1 MKDEEILNFDTELDD
16 NNVPEEAKNNTNI
29 KAFVSVFIVFLL
41 IVLVYFF
48 IWKSIAT
55 KMKNIIAEGF
65 SDFKY
70 DSISISGFPFKK
82 TITINNI
89 NFSENVPLKTENY
102 VSVEKI
108 KISSFIFGD
117 LLNITFKNAKMIDVN
132 TNTTY
137 TLTYNDEPKINLSF
151 YSNGGLKSFNYSDIG
166 YRVINSNNETLYT
179 ASNSLIDVE
188 STKTG
193 NTIDYSIIGNLQDMQ
208 NIAIIN
214 GDEQVKDNSVP
225 AIYNLKFN
233 ISTSLTRDNDK
244 ISNSIIKIETASLN
258 GNNGINVGLTGEI
271 FKSQDDPYSY
281 GSINLS
287 LDNYKKILNDYENKI
302 VVALNM
308 QAKQGN
314 TENNNTEMIKKIFN
328 IINSVIQRNP
338 QTNDKTGFLNI
349 SREKFSSD
357 YFVNGTSFLNIVK
370 EIAAK

>member
-1 MKDEEILNFDTELDD
+1 MKDEEILNFDTELND
-16 NNVPEEAKNNTNI
+16 NNVPEEAKNTNI
-29 KAFVSVFIVFLL
+29 KAFISVFIVFLL
-41 IVLVYFF
+41 IILVYFF
-48 IWKSIAT
+48 IWKNVAT

-65 SDFKY
+65 KDFKY
-70 DSISISGFPFKK
+70 NSISISGFPFKK
-82 TITINNI
+82 VITINNI

-102 VSVEKI
+102 VSIEKL

-117 LLNITFKNAKMIDVN
+117 LLNITFKNAKMFDVN
-132 TNTTY
+132 TKTTY

-166 YRVINSNNETLYT
+166 YRVVNSNNETLYT

-188 STKTG
+188 STKTN
-193 NTIDYSIIGNLQDMQ
+193 NTIDYSIIGDLQEMQ
-208 NIAIIN
+208 NIAIVN

-233 ISTSLTRDNDK
+233 ISTSLTRDGDK

-287 LDNYKKILNDYENKI
+287 LDNYKTLLNDYENKI
-302 VVALNM
+302 VVALDM
-308 QAKQGN
+308 QAKQSN
-314 TENNNTEMIKKIFN
+314 TENNNAKMVKKIFN
-328 IINSVIQRNP
+328 VANSVIQRNP
-338 QTNDKTGFLNI
+338 QTNNKTGFLTI

-370 EIAAK
+370 EIMAK

>member
-1 MKDEEILNFDTELDD
+1 MKDEEILNFDTELNDS
-16 NNVPEEAKNNTNI
+16 NVPEEAKNNTNI
-29 KAFVSVFIVFLL
+29 KAFISVFIVFLL
-41 IVLVYFF
+41 IILVYFF

-55 KMKNIIAEGF
+55 KMKNIIADGF
-65 SDFKY
+65 NDFKY

-82 TITINNI
+82 IITINNI

-102 VSVEKI
+102 VSIEKL

-193 NTIDYSIIGNLQDMQ
+193 NTIDYSIIGDLQDMQ

-214 GDEQVKDNSVP
+214 GDEQAKDNSVP

-233 ISTSLTRDNDK
+233 ISTSLTRDGDK
-244 ISNSIIKIETASLN
+244 ISNSIIKIETASLI
-258 GNNGINVGLTGEI
+258 GNNSINVGLTGEI

-287 LDNYKKILNDYENKI
+287 LDNYKTLLNNYENKI
-302 VVALNM
+302 SVALNM
-308 QAKQGN
+308 QAKQNN
-314 TENNNTEMIKKIFN
+314 TENNNAEMVKKIFN
-328 IINSVIQRNP
+328 VVDSVIQRNP
-338 QTNDKTGFLNI
+338 QTNDKTGFLTI

-370 EIAAK
+370 EIVAK

>member
-1 MKDEEILNFDTELDD
+1 MKDEEILNFDTELNDS
-16 NNVPEEAKNNTNI
+16 NVPEEAKNNTNI
-29 KAFVSVFIVFLL
+29 KAFISVFIVFLL
-41 IVLVYFF
+41 IILVYFF
-48 IWKSIAT
+48 IWKNVAT

-65 SDFKY
+65 KDFKY

-82 TITINNI
+82 IITINNI

-102 VSVEKI
+102 VSIEKL

-132 TNTTY
+132 TKTTY

-166 YRVINSNNETLYT
+166 YRVVNSNNETLYT

-193 NTIDYSIIGNLQDMQ
+193 NTIDYSIIGDLQDMQ

-214 GDEQVKDNSVP
+214 GDEQTKDNSVP

-287 LDNYKKILNDYENKI
+287 LDNYKTLLNDYENKI
-302 VVALNM
+302 SVALNM
-308 QAKQGN
+308 QAKQTN

-328 IINSVIQRNP
+328 VINLVIQRNP
-338 QTNDKTGFLNI
+338 QTNDKTGFLTI

-357 YFVNGTSFLNIVK
+357 YFVNGISFLNIVK
-370 EIAAK
+370 EMAAK